1 MNSDRFVVAQFC
13 DDIRQEIGNK
23 HSLMGC
29 YAEDLLVPS
38 LPWLLAKLCAQIKV
52 ATPIER
58 PFEKLT
64 VRALLNEE
72 LIAEL
77 EFPAAQLDIAKRDIK
92 SRDLG
97 AERRMA
103 VVALLTFS
111 PLQVQEACKLR
122 IEAETEEGV
131 LRGSSLSIAVGPPP
145 ALATGV

>member
-1 MNSDRFVVAQFC
+1 MSFDRFVVAQFC

-29 YAEDLLVPS
+29 YAEDLLVPA
-38 LPWLLAKLCAQIKV
+38 LPWVLAKLCAQVKI
-52 ATPIER
+52 ATPVER
-58 PFEKLT
+58 PFERLS

-77 EFPAAQLDIAKRDIK
+77 EFPAAQLDAAKRDIK

-97 AERRMA
+97 SERRMA

-111 PLQVQEACKLR
+111 PLQVREAGKLR
-122 IEAETEEGV
+122 IEAETEEG
-131 LRGSSLSIAVGPPP
+131 LHRGSSLNIAVEP
-145 ALATGV
+145 APTPTTGT